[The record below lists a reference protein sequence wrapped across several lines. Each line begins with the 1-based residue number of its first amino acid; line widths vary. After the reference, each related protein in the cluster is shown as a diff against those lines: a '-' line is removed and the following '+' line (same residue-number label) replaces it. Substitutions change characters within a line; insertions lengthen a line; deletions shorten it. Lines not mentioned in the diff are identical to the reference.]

1 MKKLF
6 FIFIALSAVLLLG
19 MSCKKQ
25 VDTRHDDRDSETS
38 ISLEVKEER
47 PSSIYLS
54 AKVGTTRTITEAGIV
69 WCEKQFSDAPR
80 LGDPNTY
87 SGTVSNVGDH
97 GFTYM
102 LSGLVP
108 GGTVSYA
115 IVAYLKVD
123 VKGTIKTIYSNTCI
137 ATTQQ

>member
-1 MKKLF
+1 MKRLF
-6 FIFIALSAVLLLG
+6 FIFVALSAVLLLG

-25 VDTRHDDRDSETS
+25 VDTRHDDRDSETT
-38 ISLEVKEER
+38 ISLEVREER

-54 AKVGTTRTITEAGIV
+54 AKVFTTRTITEAGIV

-123 VKGTIKTIYSNTCI
+123 VNGTIKTIYSNTCI